1 MIRFSVVTI
10 TFNAETVLQRT
21 LDSVLCQ
28 TYEDVEHLIIDGA
41 SKDGTIAMAERYKQ
55 LSDTSDNGHQVIIQ
69 SEPDRGI
76 YDAMN
81 KGLTQ
86 ASGDY
91 IVFMNAGDAFPSAD
105 TLEQVARRCRLA
117 ELPSD
122 ERPGVLYGDT
132 NMVDNDGHFLH
143 LRQHRPPQQLSWRSF
158 KKGMLVCHQAFYART
173 DIAKNVQYDLR
184 YHFSADVDWCI
195 RVMKETERLGLPLS
209 NSGIVVANYMEEGTT
224 TKNHKASLRE
234 RYLVMQRH
242 YGVLQTFLLHCWFVI
257 RAFIRKA

>member
-10 TFNAETVLQRT
+10 TFNAEAVLQRT

-91 IVFMNAGDAFPSAD
+91 IVFMNAGDMFPSAD

-184 YHFSADVDWCI
+184 YRFSADVDWCI
-195 RVMKETERLGLPLS
+195 RVMKETERLGLSLC
-209 NSGIVVANYMEEGTT
+209 NIGMVVANYMEEGTT